1 MKKHILKNT
10 SYNKDTMFNIALEIL
25 NEEKF
30 LALPELKQKLKD
42 KYIFNF
48 CNINKKCIQEL
59 RLINKKYYELIIDE
73 MVLKITKNLK
83 NNFWNDI
90 YKYILDLEIDYCVS
104 RKVVDNFYIGSN
116 KDKYFIQVLDK
127 KYMVAA

>member
-10 SYNKDTMFNIALEIL
+10 SYKKDTMFNIALEIL

>member
-10 SYNKDTMFNIALEIL
+10 SYNKDTMFDIALEIL

-116 KDKYFIQVLDK
+116 KDRYFIQVLDK